1 MASVDNTNRRENHE
15 DLTCSIFSYNYCYP
29 DAWWLRT
36 PLQDPGTACRLLYG
50 ENSKKKLDLNDE
62 QKVKLDAIKDEM
74 LAVREEMKGKREET
88 RNTVNDLL
96 SAPVFD
102 QDMAV
107 ALVNGR
113 VEDISAQ
120 SPRIIAALAGFWDSL
135 NPEQQAKIREKLE
148 KHFDHNGCWSHGRF
162 HYL

>member
-1 MASVDNTNRRENHE
+1 MKISLALFSVITIATLMLGGCAHH
-15 DLTCSIFSYNYCYP
+15 YK
-29 DAWWLRT
+29 T
-36 PLQDPGTACRLLYG
+36 PEQRADYFTEKIA
-50 ENSKKKLDLNDE
+50 KKLDLNDE

-135 NPEQQAKIREKLE
+135 NPEQQANIREKLE